1 MHISHR
7 RQSYTTW
14 WRRVARLRPSMDI
27 TLTGSSWTMTSR
39 LQQTCWRRWQEG
51 WKMNLSGYLLAGCR
65 RCEHLLQKLFHTTS
79 HVSCCLLLVSNHDGY
94 VLQHIIL
101 EISSSLYSKP
111 FCMTCCPFRITV
123 EFTRL
128 STTMYTMQLH
138 VLLLVFRMGSFV
150 FLSC

>member
-1 MHISHR
+1 
-7 RQSYTTW
+7 
-14 WRRVARLRPSMDI
+14 
-27 TLTGSSWTMTSR
+27 
-39 LQQTCWRRWQEG
+39 
-51 WKMNLSGYLLAGCR
+51 MNLSGYLLAGCR

-123 EFTRL
+123 YRVYKIIKNHVHHAATCFIACRHFSL
-128 STTMYTMQLH
+128 YSIIRVYSWVHIFLLHIFNLIASICTTII
-138 VLLLVFRMGSFV
+138 VFASSLL
-150 FLSC
+150 CC